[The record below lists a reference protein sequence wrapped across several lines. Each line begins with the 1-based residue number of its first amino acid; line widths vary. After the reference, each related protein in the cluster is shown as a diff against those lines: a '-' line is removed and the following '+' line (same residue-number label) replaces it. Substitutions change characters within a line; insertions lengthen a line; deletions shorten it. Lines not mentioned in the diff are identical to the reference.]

1 MKKLILYLF
10 ILLFVMPFE
19 ACQKND
25 YPYCDTSS
33 RLRLLSEEVLMV
45 MAVTSRIRRDSVRF
59 SFRTIDT
66 DASEAIVRFE
76 AHLVG
81 KTAPV
86 DRPFLLEVVEEKTN
100 VPASVY
106 ALEPLILPANAS
118 YATISMKVQK
128 SVPGL
133 DLSDWENNV
142 AARVAFRLAPNE
154 HFLPHEDRISGFIF
168 TVSWCDY
175 LTKPASWTYLVDN
188 RFGQFN
194 QSFYQ
199 FFIRA
204 TGETE
209 FTKFSTSLPWLETF
223 LRRALAEYNAQADA
237 EGRPHWR
244 ADNGTDLVI

>member
-1 MKKLILYLF
+1 
-10 ILLFVMPFE
+10 MPFS

-25 YPYCDTSS
+25 FQYRDISS
-33 RLRLLSEEVLMV
+33 RLRLTSQEVLMV
-45 MAVTSRIRRDSVRF
+45 MGVTLSMRHDSVRF
-59 SFRTIDT
+59 SFRTLDS
-66 DASEAIVRFE
+66 DVSETVVRFE

-86 DRPFLLEVVEEKTN
+86 DRPFLLEVLQEGTN
-100 VPASVY
+100 APASTY
-106 ALEPLILPANAS
+106 ELEPLIFPANAS
-118 YATISMKVQK
+118 YATVSLKVRK
-128 SVPGL
+128 NVPGF
-133 DLSDWENNV
+133 DLSDWENGV
-142 AARVAFRLAPNE
+142 AARVKFRIAPNE
-154 HFLPHEDRISGFIF
+154 HFLPHGDMNSGF

-175 LTKPASWTYLVDN
+175 LTKPASWTLVVDN

-237 EGRPHWR
+237 EGRPHWK
-244 ADNGTDLVI
+244 ADDGSDLVI